1 MLTTQDINEQIN
13 VLKTSQI
20 LAERIESLIFLKE
33 VIEDETK
40 KENQIIKQ
48 CANQLISAYSYILK
62 DVFERPV
69 ADFPLRFAKFF
80 VGVFEA
86 SCECKEV
93 MKEVKYQQLY
103 ELLEQLLP
111 TLLNLEK
118 LKEQKAGK
126 EALTH
131 LHNALVNCIE
141 NCESSLVY
149 TSLFDLLRRYK
160 DQKIQLKLPDLIL
173 NCITL
178 LNRS

>member
-1 MLTTQDINEQIN
+1 M
-13 VLKTSQI
+13 
-20 LAERIESLIFLKE
+20 
-33 VIEDETK
+33 
-40 KENQIIKQ
+40 
-48 CANQLISAYSYILK
+48 
-62 DVFERPV
+62 
-69 ADFPLRFAKFF
+69 RFAKFF
-80 VGVFEA
+80 VSVFEA

-131 LHNALVNCIE
+131 LHNALVKCIE

-178 LNRS
+178 LNRV